1 MAKCLDRLRAKRR
14 LATLENRKKIVNDR
28 KFQKI
33 VDSVMSN
40 EKDIKE
46 YISGNIGLIGKFVGN
61 GVKEYTA
68 KIKGTPSKKDAEVL
82 KSMIENALTALEYER
97 EEPVSFS
104 ELRADE
110 NRASSRTKARRKL
123 YSVDKFKFSETV
135 GNRLPNMGTRIPRK
149 LKKQI
154 KTITRKQY
162 ESVLAA

>member
-14 LATLENRKKIVNDR
+14 LATLTRRKQIIAERKMSAVISPND
-28 KFQKI
+28 
-33 VDSVMSN
+33 
-40 EKDIKE
+40 KDVQE
-46 YISGNIGLIGKFVGN
+46 YVSGNFGIEGKMVADAVIQYTKKFGRQPSE
-61 GVKEYTA
+61 KEIRFIMSSIEKHLDSA
-68 KIKGTPSKKDAEVL
+68 VPEERTP
-82 KSMIENALTALEYER
+82 T
-97 EEPVSFS
+97 FS